1 MKAQSC
7 LCVRASHAL
16 NAPPASAMANAA
28 KIWYKM
34 GVVTIS
40 FQMQIVCILI

>member
-16 NAPPASAMANAA
+16 NAPPATAMADAV
-28 KIWYKM
+28 KM
-34 GVVTIS
+34 RMRIGAEFIS
-40 FQMQIVCILI
+40 VP